1 MSRMH
6 ELEKENIALKN
17 RADEVTHKSKLD
29 MTNIRMET
37 LQERGEI
44 DRERDRLTNL
54 VEGF

>member
-37 LQERGEI
+37 LQERGEL